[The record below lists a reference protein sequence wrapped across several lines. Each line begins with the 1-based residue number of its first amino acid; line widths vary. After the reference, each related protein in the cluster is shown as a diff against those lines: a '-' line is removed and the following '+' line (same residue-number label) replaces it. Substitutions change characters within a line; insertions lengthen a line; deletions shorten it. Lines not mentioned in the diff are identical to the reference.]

1 MTPPLPATDR
11 RWALDRA
18 VDDLVRGEIAWAAC
32 GLRRRRELRGRLKTD
47 TRPLGYGSPEKGE
60 TMTITTI

>member
-32 GLRRRRELRGRLKTD
+32 GLRRRRELRG
-47 TRPLGYGSPEKGE
+47 G
-60 TMTITTI
+60 